1 MLFWKLRSEEGRE
14 KVLICFVKATGFGV
28 AESFSFFF
36 FFWVMGLLQVTKL
49 LSLLQLLSMPLL
61 VNEKNY
67 AFKVFVGV
75 KKLAQSGESIESSF
89 FSKAAAGQSGFL
101 RMTKILEAS
110 FATA

>member
-1 MLFWKLRSEEGRE
+1 VLFWKLRSEEGRE

-67 AFKVFVGV
+67 AFREFVGV